1 MTRLGVPARF
11 RWHHASDQELPPL
24 DPAVVAL
31 KDEKEN
37 QTATGRLTPLA
48 IAVESS

>member
-1 MTRLGVPARF
+1 MLVCVPARF
-11 RWHHASDQELPPL
+11 RRLPAGDQGLPPL

-37 QTATGRLTPLA
+37 QPATRRLNWFATL
-48 IAVESS
+48 VKSS